1 MRNGRQDW
9 AQPVPDM
16 RRAFCQS
23 VCIAALIALSVYAV
37 PGSKP
42 PFSVT
47 LNAPDKPL
55 ESGKE
60 LRLQVTI
67 KNTSDHDITFSTSP
81 GPIPEDG
88 FRYKVEVLDAHTHPA
103 PPSPLVVEM
112 RSGKKLVDTWSSN
125 IGRTLK
131 PGEAL
136 VEEIDV
142 TKLYDLSSR
151 GYTRY
156 PSLGTPSRGSTW
168 ALVSSGLTPSQ

>member
-1 MRNGRQDW
+1 
-9 AQPVPDM
+9 M

-23 VCIAALIALSVYAV
+23 AYIAAFIALSVHAA

-55 ESGKE
+55 RSGAE
-60 LRLQVTI
+60 LHLLVTI
-67 KNTSDHDITFSTSP
+67 KNTSDHEITFSTSP
-81 GPIPEDG
+81 GAIPEDG

-112 RSGKKLVDTWSSN
+112 RSGKELVDTWSSN

-131 PGEAL
+131 PGESF
-136 VEEIDV
+136 VDQIDV
-142 TKLYDLSSR
+142 TKLYDLSQP
-151 GYTRY
+151 GIYTISVTR
-156 PSLGTPSRGSTW
+156 PLQPWQGFGKGAVRSNTLAVT
-168 ALVSSGLTPSQ
+168 VVK